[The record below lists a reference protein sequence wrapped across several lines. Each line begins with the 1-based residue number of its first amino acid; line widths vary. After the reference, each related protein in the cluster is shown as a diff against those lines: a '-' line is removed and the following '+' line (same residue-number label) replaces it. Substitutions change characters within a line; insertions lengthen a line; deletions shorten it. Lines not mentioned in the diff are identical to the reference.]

1 MKVVLTE
8 DVKGLGIAGDIVNV
22 KPGYGRNFLIKEN
35 KAVEGTAANI
45 KRAEQIRID
54 KVKEAADN
62 KRSAEVLAKLLD
74 ETTIT
79 IREKAGEDGKLF
91 GSVTS
96 KDIAEALKEQKDITI
111 DKRKILLIV
120 EQPEDNRECRYKND
134 RYHTVSFQFCK
145 RLLVVLPIF
154 FLFVRPDH
162 ISILIRKILEW
173 FHTLS
178 LKVFP
183 VQHKPCQTNDA
194 PDRCH
199 KEALTESKHIA
210 FFK

>member
-111 DKRKILLIV
+111 DKRKILL
-120 EQPEDNRECRYKND
+120 
-134 RYHTVSFQFCK
+134 
-145 RLLVVLPIF
+145 
-154 FLFVRPDH
+154 
-162 ISILIRKILEW
+162 
-173 FHTLS
+173 
-178 LKVFP
+178 
-183 VQHKPCQTNDA
+183 DA
-194 PDRCH
+194 PFRH
-199 KEALTESKHIA
+199 VGRAEVRIKTFQGVEGELTGGIKA
-210 FFK
+210 A